1 MRGVRTWLLAL
12 ALLLVAGCGGPAYL
26 ARLGWSEARILWRRE
41 PIDAVLAR
49 PALDPELRRRLALV
63 LAVRDF
69 ARDVLGL
76 RVGESYA
83 TFAAV
88 ERDEAT
94 VWVLAAARRDRLEAH
109 TWWYPVAGRVPYKG
123 FFDEGGARA
132 AAQVLAARD
141 LDTDLRRALAFSTL
155 GWFADPLLSTTA
167 AAPPVELADTVIHE
181 LFHAT
186 LYVPGASRF
195 NESAANFVGHRG
207 AIAFFC
213 RTAGGDGER
222 CGTARRAWRD
232 ERARAVLLGRLA
244 RRLER
249 LYARRLPV
257 AVRERARD
265 WLAQQAATALVRGG
279 LGARAMVL
287 PANNA
292 RLLGELVYLS
302 DLDAFDRLAPSDD
315 ALPAAIARLVA
326 TARTARDPFAAV
338 REAAPRGRA
347 TGGP

>member
-1 MRGVRTWLLAL
+1 MRTWLLAL

-186 LYVPGASRF
+186 LYVPGPRASTTR
-195 NESAANFVGHRG
+195 R
-207 AIAFFC
+207 
-213 RTAGGDGER
+213 RT
-222 CGTARRAWRD
+222 
-232 ERARAVLLGRLA
+232 
-244 RRLER
+244 
-249 LYARRLPV
+249 
-257 AVRERARD
+257 
-265 WLAQQAATALVRGG
+265 
-279 LGARAMVL
+279 
-287 PANNA
+287 
-292 RLLGELVYLS
+292 S
-302 DLDAFDRLAPSDD
+302 S
-315 ALPAAIARLVA
+315 
-326 TARTARDPFAAV
+326 
-338 REAAPRGRA
+338 A
-347 TGGP
+347 TGGRSRFFAARRGVTASAAGRPDGRGGTSARAPCCWGGSRGGSSVSTPDGCRWPCASGRGTGSRNRRRRRSCAGGSARAPWCCPRTTRAFSASSSI